1 MEVHDIEFMG
11 SFFELSDIP
20 KIDLPQ
26 IAFVGR
32 SNVGKSSLIN
42 RLLNRQN
49 KNIARV
55 SATPGKTQSINFYRI
70 NDIFIMADLPGWGYA
85 KVPIKMRDKWE
96 ALVKQYLQENVNLAG
111 VVHLIDARHAPT
123 AVDLRLLD
131 ILVTEGSPI
140 LITLTKIDKLNRTKQ
155 KQALQLVTEQLD
167 IEETQVVLTSSKTG
181 KGKTELLEAIE
192 ILVQGTSLD
201 V

>member
-70 NDIFIMADLPGWGYA
+70 NDIFIMAAILKTAMGQ
-85 KVPIKMRDKWE
+85 IRT
-96 ALVKQYLQENVNLAG
+96 AG
-111 VVHLIDARHAPT
+111 
-123 AVDLRLLD
+123 
-131 ILVTEGSPI
+131 GSRI
-140 LITLTKIDKLNRTKQ
+140 
-155 KQALQLVTEQLD
+155 
-167 IEETQVVLTSSKTG
+167 
-181 KGKTELLEAIE
+181 
-192 ILVQGTSLD
+192 
-201 V
+201 